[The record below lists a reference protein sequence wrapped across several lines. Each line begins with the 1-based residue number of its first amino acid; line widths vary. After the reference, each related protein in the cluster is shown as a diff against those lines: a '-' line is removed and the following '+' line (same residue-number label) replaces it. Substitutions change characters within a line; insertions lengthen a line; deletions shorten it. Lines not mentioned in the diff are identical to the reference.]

1 MLSILLL
8 FRYSLLRKACF
19 AITLMIPLLLVDNYP
34 ARAETIIFTDTVD
47 MKFTNWVDA
56 LAIPGFDV
64 NRGTLLKVDL
74 MFEGFLH
81 GVVSYENT
89 GVTSAMITA
98 THAITVAIETLEG
111 TILNTLPQN
120 SRAEV
125 VAAFDGTS
133 DGQGPSGRTFVLT
146 ATQAITHTY
155 LDPAILDQFIRQNE
169 LTFVVTATGNSL
181 LSGPGNFDALL
192 RAQAA
197 SALVTVQYT
206 YRPPERHINPA
217 FEFNKFTN
225 GHDADQPNDLD
236 VPLLTPGA
244 PVTWTYL
251 ITNTGN
257 ISFALDEIQVTD
269 DQVGVTPQF
278 DPSSDD
284 GDELLAPGEQWR
296 FYATAIVQN
305 LTINSLNVT
314 VVNGCNFVIKNETLP
329 TYRNIGTVTINTLQI
344 IDASHYCNIPPT
356 NLVEQISPL
365 QSQKI
370 FLPIIKWQRGV
381 P

>member
-1 MLSILLL
+1 MLVIS
-8 FRYSLLRKACF
+8 
-19 AITLMIPLLLVDNYP
+19 LLLVNIYSV
-34 ARAETIIFTDTVD
+34 RAETITFTDTVD
-47 MKFTNWVDA
+47 VQLTDWVDK
-56 LAIPGFDV
+56 LTIPGFDA
-64 NRGTLLKVDL
+64 NHGTLLKVNL
-74 MFEGFLH
+74 TFTGFLH
-81 GVVSYENT
+81 GMVSYENT
-89 GVTSAMITA
+89 GTNPATITA

-111 TILNTLPQN
+111 TILSTLPQN
-120 SRAEV
+120 SKAEV
-125 VAAFDGTS
+125 VAEFDGES

-146 ATQAITHTY
+146 GTQAITHTY
-155 LDPAILDQFIRQNE
+155 IDQIILERFIRQNE

-206 YRPPERHINPA
+206 YRPPVRHFDPA

-225 GHDADQPNDLD
+225 GHDADLPNDLD
-236 VPLLTPGA
+236 VPLLSPGA
-244 PVTWTYL
+244 SVTWTYL

-257 ISFALDEIQVTD
+257 ISFALDEISITD

-296 FYATAIVQN
+296 FYATALVQN
-305 LTINSLNVT
+305 LAINPLNVT
-314 VVNGCNFVIKNETLP
+314 VVSGCNFVINNETLP
-329 TYRNIGTVTINTLQI
+329 TYRNIGTATIATLQAT
-344 IDASHYCNIPPT
+344 DASHYCNIPPT
-356 NLVEQISPL
+356 SLSEKIPPF

-370 FLPIIKWQRGV
+370 FLPIIEQQRGLQ
-381 P
+381 